1 MTTVWL
7 IAFLG
12 LVFLEFATINLVSIW
27 FAIGALAS
35 LIVSFYVENTTIQI
49 AVFVVVSLISLLLT
63 KKFVS
68 KVRKKEP
75 EKTNLDR
82 VIGKIGVVTSEISK
96 LEPGEVKV
104 DGKRWSAIS
113 TKKIKVGSKVEILAI
128 DGVKLSVKETK
139 AEE

>member
-82 VIGKIGVVTSEISK
+82 VIGRIGVVTSEISK

-139 AEE
+139 EEE